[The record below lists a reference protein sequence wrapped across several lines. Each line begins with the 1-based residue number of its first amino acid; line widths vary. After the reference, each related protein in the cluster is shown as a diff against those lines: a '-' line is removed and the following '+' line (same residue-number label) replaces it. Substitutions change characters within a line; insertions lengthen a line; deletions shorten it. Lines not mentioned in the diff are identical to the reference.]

1 MPGGLLSLDSSAIVK
16 LIVAEPET
24 RALRDLLGSW
34 QERVSSVVA
43 LIEVERTA
51 WRIGRSAIARAHL
64 VLPRIALVELDDEV
78 ARTAATLKPAELRTL
93 DAIHLATA
101 LTLGDDLGAFC
112 TYDTRLAKAAEA
124 SVPLVLA
131 PA

>member
-1 MPGGLLSLDSSAIVK
+1 M
-16 LIVAEPET
+16 
-24 RALRDLLGSW
+24 
-34 QERVSSVVA
+34 SSVVA

-78 ARTAATLKPAELRTL
+78 VRTAASIKSAELRTL

-101 LTLGDDLGAFC
+101 LLVRDRFPELALATHDEELAIAARAVGFHVHGAP
-112 TYDTRLAKAAEA
+112 TRARFRPVADWRR
-124 SVPLVLA
+124 
-131 PA
+131 